1 MFCRKKLCLR
11 EVGTLSQLRVGYL
24 KTIGN
29 HLETNETDR
38 QTDRQTQSICFLVS
52 ESQNQNLNCVNS
64 FILRLITDKLTRV
77 KFKIVKMK

>member
-29 HLETNETDR
+29 HLETNE
-38 QTDRQTQSICFLVS
+38 TDRQTQSICFLVS

-77 KFKIVKMK
+77 KFKMVKMK